1 MVVDVVAVMVV
12 VDITMLALVVVA
24 VAPVVDRGV
33 CRRRLV
39 VDVVAV
45 IMVVVDVA
53 MVLPPRGRRHRSCT
67 RMDVAACRGAVV
79 DRWRGDVCPREKN

>member
-45 IMVVVDVA
+45 IMVVDVA